1 MALSDVE
8 LKRLIEAINHSTTA
22 TVEATV
28 NGKIKR
34 IDEKLS
40 QYIDLDLKWK
50 EERVEPLIEAHKTI
64 KNVGLFIKWAAGVVI
79 SIGILVKVFLADKI
93 F

>member
-1 MALSDVE
+1 MSLNDEE

-40 QYIDLDLKWK
+40 QYIDSDLKWK
-50 EERVEPLIEAHKTI
+50 EERVEPLIEAHSTI
-64 KNVGLFIKWAAGVVI
+64 KNVGLFIKWAAGIVI
-79 SIGILVKVFLADKI
+79 SVGVLIKLFFVDKI